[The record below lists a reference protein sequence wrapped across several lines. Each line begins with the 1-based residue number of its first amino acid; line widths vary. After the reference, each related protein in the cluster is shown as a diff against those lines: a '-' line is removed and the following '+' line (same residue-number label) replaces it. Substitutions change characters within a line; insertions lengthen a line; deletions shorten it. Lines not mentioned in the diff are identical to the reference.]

1 MSRIGAKDVLIV
13 DDDASIRNMLDTAFK
28 RAGLACD
35 TAADGVYAIEHLSET
50 RYAVLLLDQMMPRLD
65 GVGVLRQ
72 LRNIQMTDLER
83 PVVVMVT
90 ASDDLGPL
98 RAVGEMVPMVV
109 RKPFDLRELSTL
121 VEDCVT
127 LRRVVP

>member
-1 MSRIGAKDVLIV
+1 MSSIAAKDVLIV
-13 DDDASIRNMLDTAFK
+13 DDDESIRNLLHAAFK

-72 LRNIQMTDLER
+72 MHSLPMPAEER

-90 ASDDLGPL
+90 ASADLDQL
-98 RAVGEMVPMVV
+98 HAVGTMVPIVV

-127 LRRVVP
+127 LRRVGH